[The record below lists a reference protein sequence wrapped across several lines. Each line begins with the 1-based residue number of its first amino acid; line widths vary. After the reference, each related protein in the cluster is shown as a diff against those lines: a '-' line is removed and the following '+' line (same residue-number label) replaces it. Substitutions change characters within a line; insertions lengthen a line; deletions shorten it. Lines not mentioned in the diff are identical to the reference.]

1 MSDQQ
6 VVISAKQIDGWNY
19 SIPPQTDSKIILL
32 TIGGV
37 AVIGQWSGYLGQ
49 YYTAWTP
56 LLKTNKLIDHFIS
69 QATHGELKD
78 VLSIKQVS
86 DTEVEVEYMQR
97 GMVESIV
104 IEVNMP

>member
-6 VVISAKQIDGWNY
+6 VVISAKTIDRWNY
-19 SIPPQTDSKIILL
+19 SIPAQTDSKIVLL

-37 AVIGQWSGYLGQ
+37 AVIGQWSGYIGQ
-49 YYTAWTP
+49 YYTAWAP

-69 QATHGELKD
+69 QATQRELED

-86 DTEVEVEYMQR
+86 DTEVEVEYVP
-97 GMVESIV
+97 GSIV
-104 IEVNMP
+104 IEVKMP